1 MQKTYM
7 YTPELTGI
15 KNKVNASHF
24 TLTTK
29 EGKSYKVPTSTLLKQ
44 FSNAVALESPV
55 VSMKSGK
62 QEFDCSILHVAI
74 KLAVA
79 IDCAGAKGAIRT
91 KFRNMVKKGTL
102 REGSI
107 WVLCIDGLLDLVLP
121 DKSNLRILA
130 KLSKG
135 TDVIQTTHVWQA
147 QRLLNFVNKF

>member
-79 IDCAGAKGAIRT
+79 IDCSGAKGAIRYHDT
-91 KFRNMVKKGTL
+91 CFLAILLHPL
-102 REGSI
+102 RLRI
-107 WVLCIDGLLDLVLP
+107 VLP
-121 DKSNLRILA
+121 VYVYTRI
-130 KLSKG
+130 
-135 TDVIQTTHVWQA
+135 
-147 QRLLNFVNKF
+147 